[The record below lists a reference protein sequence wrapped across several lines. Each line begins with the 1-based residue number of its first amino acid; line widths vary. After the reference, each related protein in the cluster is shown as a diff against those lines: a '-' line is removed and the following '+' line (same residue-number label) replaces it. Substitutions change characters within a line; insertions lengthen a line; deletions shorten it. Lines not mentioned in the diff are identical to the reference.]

1 MKDGSV
7 DNKTRETSQMAQ
19 KEGQQADGREKEPG
33 YLDELTLGADTKRAA
48 IGGSVAAAVALTGM
62 IVVNVSTGSEAR
74 LLLEGMLPSIRFLCS
89 AVMTASATI
98 LALMLTLLSF
108 SSAQS
113 GRLKT
118 RHYNRVRQIA
128 QVDSATFAAAL
139 VLLLLV
145 SIPLA
150 EPSEVPANW
159 YSIVYY
165 LAVFYAAG
173 LGGALI
179 TVVLMLYN
187 AITDLIVVINPS
199 KTSDLV
205 TDAER
210 KTGRDRSAEDSA

>member
-1 MKDGSV
+1 
-7 DNKTRETSQMAQ
+7 MAQ
-19 KEGQQADGREKEPG
+19 KEGQQVDGRKDEPG
-33 YLDELTLGADTKRAA
+33 YLDELSLGADTKRAA

-62 IVVNVSTGSEAR
+62 LVVNFSTGSEAR

-113 GRLKT
+113 GRLKA

-165 LAVFYAAG
+165 IAVVYTAS

-187 AITDLIVVINPS
+187 AITDLILVIHPS

-205 TDAER
+205 AGDD
-210 KTGRDRSAEDSA
+210 K